1 MEELQA
7 FVVKFWVEELFT
19 LIIAVFS
26 FVIKSMHKK
35 LKAVKAMADEE
46 KRQREEENKAIK
58 DGMRSLLRRQILID
72 CENAQ
77 GAGHCSARRKETI
90 NEMYTAYHGLGG
102 NGVVSSAVRQVIDDL
117 PITE

>member
-1 MEELQA
+1 MPEW
-7 FVVKFWVEELFT
+7 VVKYWVEELFG

-26 FVIKSMHKK
+26 FVIKSLHKK
-35 LKAVKAMADEE
+35 LKAVKALADEE

-77 GAGHCSARRKETI
+77 SAGHCSARKKETI
-90 NEMYTAYHGLGG
+90 NEMYIAYHGLGG

>member
-1 MEELQA
+1 MPEWI
-7 FVVKFWVEELFT
+7 VKYWVEELFGV
-19 LIIAVFS
+19 IIIGFS
-26 FVIKSMHKK
+26 AVIKHLYKK
-35 LKAVKAMADEE
+35 LKEE
-46 KRQREEENKAIK
+46 KKLREEESKALK

-77 GAGHCSARRKETI
+77 SAGHCSARKKETI
-90 NEMYTAYHGLGG
+90 NEMYLAYHGLGG

>member
-1 MEELQA
+1 MPDWI
-7 FVVKFWVEELFT
+7 VKYWVEELFA

-26 FVIKSMHKK
+26 FVIKSLHKK
-35 LKAVKAMADEE
+35 LKAVKALADEE

-77 GAGHCSARRKETI
+77 GIGHCSARKKETI
-90 NEMYTAYHGLGG
+90 NEMYVAYHRLGG